1 MIDKVNKLL
10 IKVLVEEQ
18 NLATKLVIVLDY
30 NLIQYLF
37 IRGEF

>member
-10 IKVLVEEQ
+10 IRVLVEEQ
-18 NLATKLVIVLDY
+18 NLAAKLVIALNY

-37 IRGEF
+37 IGSEF